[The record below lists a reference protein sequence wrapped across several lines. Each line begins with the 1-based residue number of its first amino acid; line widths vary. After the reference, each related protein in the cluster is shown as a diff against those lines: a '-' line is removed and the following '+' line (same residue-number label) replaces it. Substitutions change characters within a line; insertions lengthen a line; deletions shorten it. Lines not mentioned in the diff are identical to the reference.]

1 VVPSTDAVLGVLNE
15 DLGLGVFL
23 DTAFA
28 VGAFLVV
35 GGVSA
40 DEVIGSSF
48 FFLLATAP
56 FFLTVGGVV
65 ASLLDGAAL
74 LEREVRLARGVG
86 EDATE
91 LREDLVER
99 LEEGREELEFDLFDA
114 SDFEALDPPLLFT
127 TGDSVTFWL

>member
-1 VVPSTDAVLGVLNE
+1 VAASTDAVLGVLNE
-15 DLGLGVFL
+15 LGVFL
-23 DTAFA
+23 EATLA

-48 FFLLATAP
+48 FFLLAAAP

-65 ASLLDGAAL
+65 VSVLGGAAL
-74 LEREVRLARGVG
+74 LEREVRLERGVG
-86 EDATE
+86 EDTTE
-91 LREDLVER
+91 LREDRVER
-99 LEEGREELEFDLFDA
+99 FEEGIEEPEFDLFDA
-114 SDFEALDPPLLFT
+114 SDLGALEPPLLL

>member
-23 DTAFA
+23 ETAFA
-28 VGAFLVV
+28 VEAFLVV

-40 DEVIGSSF
+40 DEVIDSSF
-48 FFLLATAP
+48 FFLLETA

-74 LEREVRLARGVG
+74 LERDVRLERGVG
-86 EDATE
+86 DDTTE

-99 LEEGREELEFDLFDA
+99 LEAGREELEFDLFDA
-114 SDFEALDPPLLFT
+114 SDLEALEPPLLL